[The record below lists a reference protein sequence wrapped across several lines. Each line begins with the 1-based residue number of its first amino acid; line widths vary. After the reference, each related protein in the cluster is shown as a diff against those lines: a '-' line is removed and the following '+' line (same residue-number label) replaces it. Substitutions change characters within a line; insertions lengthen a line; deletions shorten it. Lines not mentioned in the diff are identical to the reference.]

1 MTLPDRAAASL
12 GSGFSRDGI
21 LGWLGLLALWIAYSP
36 ATAYA
41 DRFRMGVPTAPSHV
55 WTIEANA
62 FAAEFAERAQGAHSI
77 AVFPAGQLGND
88 AQMLQQLQTGAL
100 DMAFMPI
107 AEITNRIPEF
117 GALYAPYLAKD
128 VAAAAELLASEEARG
143 LLDQLPARIGVVGI
157 GYSLAGMRQII
168 ARDAIESLDDLRGL
182 KLRIT
187 PLDPIRDFYV
197 LAGVAPIPMPLGSV
211 YDALANGQID
221 AIDMDLENIWKQ
233 SYHDLAETVVLSNH
247 MMFPMV
253 GLVSAAKWRTFD
265 PELRT
270 TISELMT
277 ERFERIAATYVEAES
292 EYAAELEN
300 AGIEIRRVGP
310 EFFGPVLDEWEDAW
324 RVKAPVL
331 VRLRHLAAEAE
342 SGPADAGR

>member
-1 MTLPDRAAASL
+1 MRLRLPDLVAITSV
-12 GSGFSRDGI
+12 
-21 LGWLGLLALWIAYSP
+21 LALLP
-36 ATAYA
+36 APALA
-41 DRFRMGVPTAPSHV
+41 DRLRLGVPTAPSHV

-62 FAAEFAERAQGAHSI
+62 FAAAFAQRTQGAHSI

-117 GALYAPYLAKD
+117 GALYAPYLADD
-128 VAAAAELLASEEARG
+128 VAAAAKLLASDEARG

-168 ARDAIESLDDLRGL
+168 SRDSVQSLDDLRGL

-187 PLDPIRDFYV
+187 PLDPIKDFYV
-197 LAGVAPIPMPLGSV
+197 LVGAAPIPMPLGSV

-233 SYHDLAETVVLSNH
+233 KYYDLGETVILSNH

-253 GLVSAAKWRTFD
+253 GLVSAAKWRGFD
-265 PELRT
+265 PQLRA

-277 ERFERIAATYVEAES
+277 QHFERIATTYIEAES
-292 EYAAELEN
+292 EYAAELEA

-310 EFFGPVLDEWEDAW
+310 EFFGPALEEWEETW
-324 RVKAPVL
+324 RQKAPVL
-331 VRLRHLAAEAE
+331 ARIRELAAAE
-342 SGPADAGR
+342 RGAAANAQ

>member
-1 MTLPDRAAASL
+1 MKIRIANACRSAVLVCSIVLTPLNA
-12 GSGFSRDGI
+12 
-21 LGWLGLLALWIAYSP
+21 LAE
-36 ATAYA
+36 
-41 DRFRMGVPTAPSHV
+41 RFRMGVPTAPSHV

-62 FAAEFAERAQGAHSI
+62 FAASFAERTSGAHSI

-128 VAAAAELLASEEARG
+128 VAGAARLLASDEARG
-143 LLDQLPARIGVVGI
+143 LLAQLPTRIGVVGI
-157 GYSLAGMRQII
+157 GYSLAGMRQILS
-168 ARDAIESLDDLRGL
+168 RTSVQSLDDLKGR

-197 LAGVAPIPMPLGSV
+197 HAGAAPIPLPLGSV

-233 SYHDLAETVVLSNH
+233 SYHDLAETVILSNH

-253 GLVSAAKWRTFD
+253 GLVSAARWRTLD

-270 TISELMT
+270 TITELMT
-277 ERFERIAATYVEAES
+277 QHFQRISVTYIEAET
-292 EYAAELEN
+292 EYEAELRA
-300 AGIEIRRVGP
+300 AGIEIRPVGP
-310 EFFGPVLDEWEDAW
+310 EFFGAALEEWERTW
-324 RVKAPVL
+324 RQKAPVL
-331 VRLRHLAAEAE
+331 ARLRQLAAAAE
-342 SGPADAGR
+342 SGSAEADR

>member
-1 MTLPDRAAASL
+1 MNLRMTTRYAAA
-12 GSGFSRDGI
+12 
-21 LGWLGLLALWIAYSP
+21 LACWVAFAPQSAL
-36 ATAYA
+36 A

-62 FAAEFAERAQGAHSI
+62 FAASFAERTAGAHSI
-77 AVFPAGQLGND
+77 AVSPAGQLGND

-128 VAAAAELLASEEARG
+128 VTTAVEILASDEARS
-143 LLDQLPARIGVVGI
+143 LLEQLPARIGVVGI
-157 GYSLAGMRQII
+157 GYSVAGMRQII
-168 ARDAIESLDDLRGL
+168 SRDSVQSLSDLKGR

-197 LAGVAPIPMPLGSV
+197 HAGAAPIPLPLGSV

-233 SYHDLAETVVLSNH
+233 NYYRLAETVVLSNH

-253 GLVSAAKWRTFD
+253 GLVSAAKWRTLD
-265 PELRT
+265 PQLRT
-270 TISELMT
+270 TITELMT
-277 ERFERIAATYVEAES
+277 QHFERIAATYIAAEREYEAE
-292 EYAAELEN
+292 LKG
-300 AGIEIRRVGP
+300 AGIEIRPVGP
-310 EFFGPVLDEWEDAW
+310 EFFGPMLDEWERTW
-324 RVKAPVL
+324 RQKAPVL
-331 VRLRHLAAEAE
+331 ARLRQLAAAAE
-342 SGPADAGR
+342 SGSAEAPR

>member
-1 MTLPDRAAASL
+1 MKLRGASCY
-12 GSGFSRDGI
+12 
-21 LGWLGLLALWIAYSP
+21 LAVLVCSVVFAP
-36 ATAYA
+36 RGALA

-62 FAAEFAERAQGAHSI
+62 FAASFAEQTSGAHSI

-107 AEITNRIPEF
+107 AEITNRVPEF

-128 VAAAAELLASEEARG
+128 VTAAAELLASNEARA

-168 ARDAIESLDDLRGL
+168 SRGSVQSLADLKGR

-197 LAGVAPIPMPLGSV
+197 HAGAAPIPLPLGSV

-233 SYHDLAETVVLSNH
+233 KYYDLAETVILSNH

-253 GLVSAAKWRTFD
+253 GLVSAAKWRTLD
-265 PELRT
+265 PELRA
-270 TISELMT
+270 TIAELMT
-277 ERFERIAATYVEAES
+277 QHFERISTTYVEAER
-292 EYAAELEN
+292 EYEAELKA
-300 AGIEIRRVGP
+300 AGIEIRPVGP
-310 EFFGPVLDEWEDAW
+310 EFFGPVLDEWERTW
-324 RVKAPVL
+324 RQKAPVL
-331 VRLRHLAAEAE
+331 ARLRQLAAAAE
-342 SGPADAGR
+342 PGSAEAGR

>member
-1 MTLPDRAAASL
+1 MVLRIASCCRYL
-12 GSGFSRDGI
+12 AVLAGSVSLVPND
-21 LGWLGLLALWIAYSP
+21 AL
-36 ATAYA
+36 A
-41 DRFRMGVPTAPSHV
+41 DRFRMGVPTAPTHV

-62 FAAEFAERAQGAHSI
+62 FAADFAARTQGAHSI

-128 VAAAAELLASEEARG
+128 VAAAAKLLASDEARA
-143 LLDQLPARIGVVGI
+143 LLDQLPARLGVVGI

-168 ARDAIESLDDLRGL
+168 SRDSVQSLDDLRGL

-197 LAGVAPIPMPLGSV
+197 LVGAAPIPMPLGSV

-221 AIDMDLENIWKQ
+221 ALDMDLENIWKQ
-233 SYHDLAETVVLSNH
+233 KYYELGETVVLSNH

-253 GLVSAAKWRTFD
+253 GLVSAAKWRGFD
-265 PELRT
+265 PELRA
-270 TISELMT
+270 TISALMAQH
-277 ERFERIAATYVEAES
+277 FASIAATYIEAES

-300 AGIEIRRVGP
+300 AGIEVREVGP
-310 EFFGPVLDEWEDAW
+310 EFFGAVLGQWEESW
-324 RVKAPVL
+324 RQKAPVL
-331 VRLRHLAAEAE
+331 ARLRRLAAAE
-342 SGPADAGR
+342 SGASGAQ

>member
-1 MTLPDRAAASL
+1 MIRSGATSFVGVFFC
-12 GSGFSRDGI
+12 GSGFSRDRLFRFIGAVACCVAI
-21 LGWLGLLALWIAYSP
+21 SP
-36 ATAYA
+36 AALA
-41 DRFRMGVPTAPSHV
+41 DRFRMGVPTAPTHV

-62 FAAEFAERAQGAHSI
+62 FATAFAERTQGAHSI

-128 VAAAAELLASEEARG
+128 VAAAAQLLASDEARG
-143 LLDQLPARIGVVGI
+143 LLDQLPARIGVVGL

-168 ARDAIESLDDLRGL
+168 SRDAVQSLDDLKGL

-197 LAGVAPIPMPLGSV
+197 LAGAAPIPMPLGSV

-233 SYHDLAETVVLSNH
+233 KYYDLGETVVLSNH

-253 GLVSAAKWRTFD
+253 GLVSAVKWRGFD
-265 PELRT
+265 PELRA
-270 TISELMT
+270 TISELMA
-277 ERFERIAATYVEAES
+277 EHFERIAATYIEAES
-292 EYAAELEN
+292 EYATELAN

-310 EFFGPVLDEWEDAW
+310 EFFGPVLDQWEETW
-324 RVKAPVL
+324 QEKAPVL
-331 VRLRHLAAEAE
+331 TSLRRLAA
-342 SGPADAGR
+342 AGAGQSSE